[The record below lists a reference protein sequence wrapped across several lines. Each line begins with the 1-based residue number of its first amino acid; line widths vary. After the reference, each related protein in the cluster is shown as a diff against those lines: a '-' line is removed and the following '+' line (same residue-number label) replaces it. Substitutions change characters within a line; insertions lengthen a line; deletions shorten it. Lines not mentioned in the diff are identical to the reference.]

1 MRCSI
6 DTRLFAAGGE
16 KRSIIG
22 YMLRKNGRHSAAV
35 VLPVTPGIH

>member
-1 MRCSI
+1 MRSST

-22 YMLRKNGRHSAAV
+22 YMPRKNGRRAAAV